1 MGRIMTLKMA
11 LKKSIQQTIN
21 LDHYDKAIL
30 NTLQNNGRLS
40 NQEIADQIGL
50 SPSACL
56 RRFKTLEA
64 SGLIVGY
71 RTILDAKQLGL
82 DLMALIHISMD
93 KHTKERF
100 ETFEASVQAL
110 PNVLECL
117 LLTGQSADYQLKV
130 VVKDLEAYQDLLLNH
145 VTQIEGVSGVHTSFV
160 LRKVV
165 DKTAIPI
172 S

>member
-1 MGRIMTLKMA
+1 MP
-11 LKKSIQQTIN
+11 SN
-21 LDHYDKAIL
+21 NSNYLDQYDKAIL
-30 NTLQNNGRLS
+30 NALQNNGRLS

-56 RRFKTLEA
+56 RRFKSLEE
-64 SGLIVGY
+64 SGIILGY
-71 RTILDAKQLGL
+71 RTLLDAKKLGL

-100 ETFEASVQAL
+100 QEFENKVQAL

-117 LLTGQSADYQLKV
+117 LLTGQTADYQLKV

-160 LRKVV
+160 LRKVI

-172 S
+172 

>member
-1 MGRIMTLKMA
+1 MQLDNYD
-11 LKKSIQQTIN
+11 KSI
-21 LDHYDKAIL
+21 LKA
-30 NTLQNNGRLS
+30 LQENGRLS
-40 NQEIADQIGL
+40 NQEIADSIGL

-56 RRFKTLEA
+56 RRFKALEE
-64 SGLIVGY
+64 SGIILGY
-71 RTILDAKQLGL
+71 RTLLDAKKLGL
-82 DLMALIHISMD
+82 DLMALLHISMD

-100 ETFEASVQAL
+100 SEFEAEVIAL
-110 PNVLECL
+110 PNILECL
-117 LLTGQSADYQLKV
+117 LLTGQTADYQLKV

-145 VTQIEGVSGVHTSFV
+145 ITQIKGVSGVHTSFV

>member
-1 MGRIMTLKMA
+1 MK
-11 LKKSIQQTIN
+11 
-21 LDHYDKAIL
+21 LDNYDKAIL
-30 NTLQNNGRLS
+30 NALQENGRLA

-56 RRFKTLEA
+56 RRFKALEE
-64 SGLIVGY
+64 SGVITGY
-71 RTILDAKQLGL
+71 RTLLDSKKLGL

-100 ETFEASVQAL
+100 SQFEKSVQSM

-130 VVKDLEAYQDLLLNH
+130 LVKDLEAYQDLLLNH
-145 VTQIEGVSGVHTSFV
+145 ITQITGVSGVHTSFV
-160 LRKVV
+160 LRKVI
-165 DKTAIPI
+165 DKTGIPI
-172 S
+172 L

>member
-1 MGRIMTLKMA
+1 ML
-11 LKKSIQQTIN
+11 Q
-21 LDHYDKAIL
+21 LDKFDKAIL
-30 NTLQNNGRLS
+30 LALQENGRLT
-40 NQEIADQIGL
+40 NQELADQIGL

-56 RRFKTLEA
+56 RRFKALET

-71 RTILDAKQLGL
+71 RALLDAKKLGL
-82 DLMALIHISMD
+82 DLMALVHISMD

-100 ETFEASVQAL
+100 EGFEKAIHAL

-130 VVKDLEAYQDLLLNH
+130 VVKDMDAYQELLLNH
-145 VTQIEGVSGVHTSFV
+145 LTQIEGVSGVHTSFV

-165 DKTAIPI
+165 DKTALPI
-172 S
+172 G

>member
-1 MGRIMTLKMA
+1 MTNPTANTPK
-11 LKKSIQQTIN
+11 
-21 LDHYDKAIL
+21 LDAFDRAIL
-30 NTLQNNGRLS
+30 NALQNQGRLT
-40 NQEIADQIGL
+40 NQEIADRIGL

-56 RRFKTLEA
+56 LRFKSLEE
-64 SGLIVGY
+64 SGVIVGY
-71 RTILDAKQLGL
+71 RALLDAKKLGL

-100 ETFEASVQAL
+100 SQFEARVQAL

-160 LRKVV
+160 LRKVI
-165 DKTAIPI
+165 DKTALPLNEF
-172 S
+172 

>member
-1 MGRIMTLKMA
+1 MK
-11 LKKSIQQTIN
+11 
-21 LDHYDKAIL
+21 LDNYDKIIL
-30 NTLQNNGRLS
+30 NALQNNGRLS
-40 NQEIADQIGL
+40 NQELADKIGL

-56 RRFKTLEA
+56 RRFKSLEE

-71 RTILDAKQLGL
+71 RTILDAKALGL

-100 ETFEASVQAL
+100 SQFEKEIQAL

-145 VTQIEGVSGVHTSFV
+145 VTQIQGVSGVHTSFV

-165 DKTAIPI
+165 DKTAILI
-172 S
+172 E

>member
-1 MGRIMTLKMA
+1 MTNPTANTPK
-11 LKKSIQQTIN
+11 
-21 LDHYDKAIL
+21 LDAFDRAIL
-30 NTLQNNGRLS
+30 NALQNQGRLT
-40 NQEIADQIGL
+40 NQEIADRIGL

-56 RRFKTLEA
+56 RRFKSLEE
-64 SGLIVGY
+64 SGVIVGY
-71 RTILDAKQLGL
+71 RALLDAKKLGL

-100 ETFEASVQAL
+100 SQFEARVQAL

-160 LRKVV
+160 LRKVI
-165 DKTAIPI
+165 DKTALPLNEF
-172 S
+172 

>member
-1 MGRIMTLKMA
+1 MK
-11 LKKSIQQTIN
+11 
-21 LDHYDKAIL
+21 LDNYDKAIL
-30 NTLQNNGRLS
+30 NALQENGRLA

-56 RRFKTLEA
+56 RRFKALEE
-64 SGLIVGY
+64 SGVITGY
-71 RTILDAKQLGL
+71 RTLLDSKKLGL

-100 ETFEASVQAL
+100 SEFEKSVQSM
-110 PNVLECL
+110 PNILECL

-130 VVKDLEAYQDLLLNH
+130 LVKDLEAYQDLLLNH
-145 VTQIEGVSGVHTSFV
+145 ITQINGVSGVHTSFV
-160 LRKVV
+160 LRKVI
-165 DKTAIPI
+165 DKTGIPF

>member
-1 MGRIMTLKMA
+1 M
-11 LKKSIQQTIN
+11 N

-30 NTLQNNGRLS
+30 NALQENGRLT

-56 RRFKTLEA
+56 RRFKALEE
-64 SGLIVGY
+64 SGVIVGY
-71 RTILDAKQLGL
+71 RALLDAKKLGL

-93 KHTKERF
+93 KHTQERF
-100 ETFEASVQAL
+100 NQFEKAVRDL

-117 LLTGQSADYQLKV
+117 LLTGQTADYQLKV
-130 VVKDLEAYQDLLLNH
+130 VVKDLETYQDLLLNH

-160 LRKVV
+160 LRKVI
-165 DKTAIPI
+165 DKSAVPI
-172 S
+172 T

>member
-1 MGRIMTLKMA
+1 MP
-11 LKKSIQQTIN
+11 SN
-21 LDHYDKAIL
+21 NSNSLDQYDKAIL
-30 NTLQNNGRLS
+30 NALQNNGRLS

-56 RRFKTLEA
+56 RRFKSLEE
-64 SGLIVGY
+64 SGIILGY
-71 RTILDAKQLGL
+71 RTLLDAKKLGL

-100 ETFEASVQAL
+100 QEFENKVQAL

-117 LLTGQSADYQLKV
+117 LLTGQTADYQLKV

-160 LRKVV
+160 LRKVI

-172 S
+172 

>member
-1 MGRIMTLKMA
+1 MK
-11 LKKSIQQTIN
+11 
-21 LDHYDKAIL
+21 LDNYDKAIL
-30 NTLQNNGRLS
+30 NALQENGRLA

-56 RRFKTLEA
+56 RRFKALEE
-64 SGLIVGY
+64 SGVITGY
-71 RTILDAKQLGL
+71 RTLLDSKKLGL

-100 ETFEASVQAL
+100 SQFEKSIQSM

-130 VVKDLEAYQDLLLNH
+130 LVKDLEAYQDLLLNH
-145 VTQIEGVSGVHTSFV
+145 ITQITGVSGVHTSFV
-160 LRKVV
+160 LRKVI
-165 DKTAIPI
+165 DKTGIPI

>member
-1 MGRIMTLKMA
+1 MK
-11 LKKSIQQTIN
+11 
-21 LDHYDKAIL
+21 LDNYDKAIL
-30 NTLQNNGRLS
+30 NALQSNGRLT

-56 RRFKTLEA
+56 RRFKALEEQ
-64 SGLIVGY
+64 GVITGY
-71 RTILDAKQLGL
+71 RALLDSKRLGL

-100 ETFEASVQAL
+100 SEFEKAVQSM

-117 LLTGQSADYQLKV
+117 LLTGQTADYQLKV
-130 VVKDLEAYQDLLLNH
+130 LVKDLEAYQDLLLNH
-145 VTQIEGVSGVHTSFV
+145 ITQITGVSGVHTSFV

>member
-1 MGRIMTLKMA
+1 MK
-11 LKKSIQQTIN
+11 
-21 LDHYDKAIL
+21 LDNYDKAIL
-30 NTLQNNGRLS
+30 SALQENGRLT

-56 RRFKTLEA
+56 RRFKALEE
-64 SGLIVGY
+64 SGVITGY
-71 RTILDAKQLGL
+71 RTLLDSKKLGL

-100 ETFEASVQAL
+100 SQFEKSVQSM

-130 VVKDLEAYQDLLLNH
+130 LVKDLEAYQDLLLNH
-145 VTQIEGVSGVHTSFV
+145 ITQITGVSGVHTSFV
-160 LRKVV
+160 LRKVI
-165 DKTAIPI
+165 DKTGIPI
-172 S
+172 L